1 MAFFAVP
8 FSSTGGIFG
17 NIGEPII
24 MAVVILTAVDI
35 AKRRQQ
41 AGTQPG

>member
-8 FSSTGGIFG
+8 FAGTGGIFG

-24 MAVVILTAVDI
+24 MSVVIMTAVDI
-35 AKRRQQ
+35 AKRREDNRS
-41 AGTQPG
+41 